1 MPRQY
6 VDKASDD
13 AQEKE
18 QTGADQA
25 EVRFMKAI
33 ESFFVAVISSPVYR
47 GYDLQ
52 SAPEAKGHS

>member
-13 AQEKE
+13 AEEEQ

-25 EVRFMKAI
+25 EVELMKAI
-33 ESFFVAVISSPVYR
+33 ESFFVAVIPCPVYR

-52 SAPEAKGHS
+52 SAPEAKGHG